1 MPTTLA
7 FFPGPDDLDEG
18 YFDLPVLTFAP
29 PEDDARDTEAPDP
42 APVVS

>member
-7 FFPGPDDLDEG
+7 FHPSPDDLDEG
-18 YFDLPVLTFAP
+18 YLDVPVLTFTP
-29 PEDDARDTEAPDP
+29 PEFDAPTPESTDT